1 MFKKLRIKLICTFML
16 LLTALVAMLLVSFYI
31 VSERNIKNQ
40 EHNQP
45 FNITEKIKIN
55 DEDDHSKKESMEELK
70 IELIIIG
77 LVSVIPL
84 LFLSIIVANASIK
97 PVEEAYNAQK
107 RFIADASHELK
118 TPIAVINTN
127 LDVLEDNKQDT
138 IASQEKWF
146 NYIKFQTG
154 RMSKLIENL
163 LYLAKSDNNEM
174 LGTVSDFNLSDAI
187 TNILLSFE
195 AVAFEKGLKIDY
207 GKVEENIYFKGN
219 KDSIDQLVLILLDN
233 AAKYAYK
240 NSEIK
245 VSLSVKKQ
253 KIYFAV
259 ENDCDTIPKENLEKL
274 FDRFYRI
281 EESRARQ
288 GGGYGL
294 GLSIAKSIAEKNHGK
309 IEAKSQDNKVKFIVE
324 FSIA

>member
-16 LLTALVAMLLVSFYI
+16 LLMALVAMLLVSFYI
-31 VSERNIKNQ
+31 VSERNIKKE

-55 DEDDHSKKESMEELK
+55 DEDYHSKKESMEELK

-77 LVSVIPL
+77 LVSLIPL
-84 LFLSIIVANASIK
+84 FFLSIIVANASIK

-174 LGTVSDFNLSDAI
+174 LGMVSDFNLSDAI
-187 TNILLSFE
+187 TNIL
-195 AVAFEKGLKIDY
+195 
-207 GKVEENIYFKGN
+207 
-219 KDSIDQLVLILLDN
+219 
-233 AAKYAYK
+233 
-240 NSEIK
+240 
-245 VSLSVKKQ
+245 
-253 KIYFAV
+253 
-259 ENDCDTIPKENLEKL
+259 
-274 FDRFYRI
+274 
-281 EESRARQ
+281 
-288 GGGYGL
+288 
-294 GLSIAKSIAEKNHGK
+294 
-309 IEAKSQDNKVKFIVE
+309 
-324 FSIA
+324 